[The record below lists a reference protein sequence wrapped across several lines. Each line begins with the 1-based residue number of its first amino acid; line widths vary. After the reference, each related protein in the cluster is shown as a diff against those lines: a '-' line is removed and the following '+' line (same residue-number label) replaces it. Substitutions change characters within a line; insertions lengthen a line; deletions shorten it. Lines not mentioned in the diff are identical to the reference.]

1 MRFPRF
7 ERDPKPR
14 MKKGWTFPRLLGFL
28 LALAVLAVI
37 AHHFVEGRYPTVESD
52 CEKRE
57 IDSGA
62 HKEGTCFERGREVIV
77 VNRRSELKM
86 GTLGARLL
94 GIQERKTLRGPG
106 GTKTA
111 DGEFVTVDVAV
122 RNKTNHPAA
131 VEAGQFVL
139 YLGEPLGEAVE
150 VDEKYEPRSFLSRG
164 RKIPPG
170 GTEEGTVTFAA
181 TTDEAESV
189 TESGNFDVANLGEP
203 TPPTHPDR
211 IFFKAESGTI
221 RTYK

>member
-1 MRFPRF
+1 VRLPRF

-14 MKKGWTFPRLLGFL
+14 LKKGITFPRLIGFVL
-28 LALAVLAVI
+28 VLAVLAVV
-37 AHHFVEGRYPTVESD
+37 AHHFVEGHYPPTD

-77 VNRRSELKM
+77 VNRHSELKM
-86 GTLGARLL
+86 GTLDVRLL
-94 GIQERKTLRGPG
+94 GIKERKTIRGPG

-122 RNKTNHPAA
+122 RNRTNHPAA

-139 YLGEPLGEAVE
+139 FLDEPLGEAVE

-189 TESGNFDVANLGEP
+189 NESGNFDVANFGEP
-203 TPPTHPDR
+203 APPTHPDR
-211 IFFKAESGTI
+211 IFFKAECGTI